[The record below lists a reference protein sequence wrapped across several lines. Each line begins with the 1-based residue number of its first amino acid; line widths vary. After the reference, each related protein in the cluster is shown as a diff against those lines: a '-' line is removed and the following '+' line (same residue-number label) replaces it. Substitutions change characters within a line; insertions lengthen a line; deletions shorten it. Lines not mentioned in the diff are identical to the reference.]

1 VTTNNN
7 GGNSSGVSGNNN
19 SNSGNSQANNN
30 STGGSQNSQV
40 ITNNNGGNGSSVS
53 GNNNSNPSNSLANNN
68 NNGSNQNSQVT
79 TNNNGGNSSGV
90 SGNNNS
96 NSGDSQAN
104 NNSNGGSQN
113 SQTAASNNGGKGSGV
128 NGNNNSGSDN
138 SAANNNGG
146 SQNQQIAS
154 NNNSSTTGNDNSGS
168 NSANQNPRTNSAV
181 NNNSGTN
188 SSTGGIG
195 SGDNS
200 QSGARNNS
208 GSKSAHGSKTKSAGN
223 NGNANK
229 TISSSTN
236 NSKNSGTNKTQQTNS
251 NQASGI
257 NNNSANNPPGAN
269 LSAANTAAN
278 SQGNNT
284 IGNPHSS
291 LARNDSDS
299 TVVVSDTSLKVKQAK
314 LPATFGYKKLT
325 TTHDALL
332 DSLANAV
339 PKPKV
344 SDSRSAKR
352 LKIQEANTITNIQF
366 TDTNAATLNQKSQ
379 NYFLAASSLVENA
392 EKTRGKAQ
400 TESDKHKSEALYH
413 RADSLD
419 DLIFQLNLKGDEA
432 LAEANY
438 RQYYTNAN
446 QIASIS
452 IHPSKKLAYKVTAA
466 KRMIHD
472 ADNSYRRSMSEKDR
486 ANVSR
491 ILATKHTYIKS
502 ARQDLAI
509 AILRQQ
515 SAVYLYFQVDSDQTA
530 STIGRTTSD
539 SSLHFSYSG
548 FMKVKTK
555 EGNNTNR
562 SNSNVTENAVTHEDN
577 SNNAAPNN
585 NPPVIAKTANN
596 PSPIAK
602 ETNPVKE
609 NVKQQSVNPPDTSS
623 NILVTSKKR
632 TNKKTTHLKEGNNN
646 TAIAKANPNVN
657 ADVSRPAE
665 NNTTHTNPVVE
676 NHTNPIIPEPG
687 DIFKQLKRSP
697 YSASNPIPID
707 PSLPMGLI
715 FKVQIGAFKNP
726 IKQNLFKGFEPII
739 GLTAPQGYIRYSAGL
754 FKTLDPARI
763 ALAKIKELGYPDAFI
778 IAFYDGRRISIQEA
792 MEKLGMPV
800 PPIATNPANYQ
811 ANIDSIAFA
820 RIQAEAAA
828 KDKQDS
834 SQTGRH
840 NRKKK
845 KGNDVNSTANNVANE
860 NKQPGANVASSGDNK
875 VVVIGKNTIKPTKK
889 SIIDERKKSIK
900 DTVPP
905 KSKPIRN
912 VKGLVYTVQVGSFP
926 KHKDFVRLSKMKK
939 LYSSTDENGVIKYS
953 CGTYSSLADARA
965 AKDII
970 LANTSVRDA
979 FISAYYNGKKIS
991 LTKAADL
998 LSKGVETGPSQPVD
1012 FSTNNTTSSTPP
1024 ANNQG
1029 SAPAMPISQPAVVK
1043 AAAENTK
1050 SATEN
1055 VVNNSF
1061 EDASK
1066 DHVIYTI
1073 QLGSYSGEVPVAM
1086 TNKILAHANEGI
1098 EPHQE
1103 KHGFVT
1109 YYAGK
1114 FTAIDSANALQQKLA
1129 GEGFQQAFIVAYYH
1143 GKKIS
1148 LQEAQS
1154 INNKE

>member
-1 VTTNNN
+1 MNN
-7 GGNSSGVSGNNN
+7 S
-19 SNSGNSQANNN
+19 SNSGNSQTTNNGN
-30 STGGSQNSQV
+30 VGNQNSQ
-40 ITNNNGGNGSSVS
+40 TANNNGGNNSGMS
-53 GNNNSNPSNSLANNN
+53 GNNSSNSGNSQTS
-68 NNGSNQNSQVT
+68 NNGNVGNQNSKTANTSDAASTSANSNIGASPT
-79 TNNNGGNSSGV
+79 TKTVS
-90 SGNNNS
+90 SGNNSGNKSASGSKAKLAS
-96 NSGDSQAN
+96 NKGNGNKTTSSGINKTRQAN
-104 NNSNGGSQN
+104 NSQ
-113 SQTAASNNGGKGSGV
+113 ASG
-128 NGNNNSGSDN
+128 
-138 SAANNNGG
+138 ANNNG
-146 SQNQQIAS
+146 
-154 NNNSSTTGNDNSGS
+154 
-168 NSANQNPRTNSAV
+168 
-181 NNNSGTN
+181 
-188 SSTGGIG
+188 
-195 SGDNS
+195 
-200 QSGARNNS
+200 
-208 GSKSAHGSKTKSAGN
+208 
-223 NGNANK
+223 
-229 TISSSTN
+229 
-236 NSKNSGTNKTQQTNS
+236 
-251 NQASGI
+251 
-257 NNNSANNPPGAN
+257 ANNPSASPPP
-269 LSAANTAAN
+269 AANTAAN
-278 SQGNNT
+278 FQSNNNT
-284 IGNPHSS
+284 IGNSNS
-291 LARNDSDS
+291 NVARNDTDS
-299 TVVVSDTSLKVKQAK
+299 TVVVSDTSLKVKQVK
-314 LPATFGYKKLT
+314 LPATFGYKRST

-352 LKIQEANTITNIQF
+352 LKIQEANTITNIQY

-400 TESDKHKSEALYH
+400 TEKDKNKSEALYH

-486 ANVSR
+486 ANISR

-502 ARQDLAI
+502 ARQDLAT

-530 STIGRTTSD
+530 STMGRATSD
-539 SSLHFSYSG
+539 SSLHFTYSG
-548 FMKVKTK
+548 FMKVKAK
-555 EGNNTNR
+555 EDNRTSRSNGNIARKTATPEDNPNQNATPNTNP
-562 SNSNVTENAVTHEDN
+562 S
-577 SNNAAPNN
+577 
-585 NPPVIAKTANN
+585 VITKN
-596 PSPIAK
+596 PSPTVSENNA
-602 ETNPVKE
+602 VKE
-609 NVKQQSVNPPDTSS
+609 SIKPKTLSRPDTAL
-623 NILVTSKKR
+623 NTVAASKKR
-632 TNKKTTHLKEGNNN
+632 TNKKTTHPKERNNN
-646 TAIAKANPNVN
+646 ATTIAKTNTNVN
-657 ADVSRPAE
+657 ADVLQPTE
-665 NNTTHTNPVVE
+665 NKTTHNNPVVE

-754 FKTLDPARI
+754 FKTLDPARV
-763 ALAKIKELGYPDAFI
+763 ALAKIKDLGYPDAFI
-778 IAFYDGRRISIQEA
+778 IAFYDGKRISIQEA

-800 PPIATNPANYQ
+800 APAATAPANYQ

-828 KDKQDS
+828 KAKQDS

-845 KGNDVNSTANNVANE
+845 KGNDVNSAANTTANE
-860 NKQPGANVASSGDNK
+860 NKQPRTNVASSGDNK

-926 KHKDFVRLSKMKK
+926 RHKDFVRLSKMKK

-998 LSKGVETGPSQPVD
+998 LSKGVETGATQPVD
-1012 FSTNNTTSSTPP
+1012 FSTNNATTPTSS
-1024 ANNQG
+1024 ANNT
-1029 SAPAMPISQPAVVK
+1029 SSIP
-1043 AAAENTK
+1043 
-1050 SATEN
+1050 SATNQPSPVTATPAESN
-1055 VVNNSF
+1055 KPPVEDIVGKSF

-1066 DHVIYTI
+1066 DHVIYTV
-1073 QLGSYSGEVPVAM
+1073 QLGSYSGEVPVDVA
-1086 TNKILAHANEGI
+1086 NRILAHANEGI

-1103 KHGFVT
+1103 KHGVVT

-1114 FTAIDSANALQQKLA
+1114 FIGIDSANTLQQKLT

-1154 INNKE
+1154 INNK